1 MALSINPVSAV
12 MGAEIMGVDAGALDE
27 DTRFSIETAF
37 LEHQIIVIRDQKLSP
52 QAQVDF
58 TQQFGPLELQN
69 NADYTIPGNPYVLV
83 ISNDIQDGKPV
94 GLIDAGDYWHSDSQS
109 RATPSRA
116 TILHAIQNPH
126 TGGDTL
132 FANMYTAYDALSEA
146 MKARLENLHG
156 VNASSKLKN
165 PRTKVSE
172 RRPDGQDFYASVLS
186 KPDVL
191 HPVVVRHPVTGRKA
205 LYVSP
210 RFTIGIAELPD
221 AEAQPLL
228 DELFAHQ
235 LDHCFRYV
243 HKWQDGDLVMWDN
256 RCLMHC
262 ASGGYTYPDV
272 RRMHRTVIAGDRPR

>member
-1 MALSINPVSAV
+1 
-12 MGAEIMGVDAGALDE
+12 
-27 DTRFSIETAF
+27 
-37 LEHQIIVIRDQKLSP
+37 
-52 QAQVDF
+52 
-58 TQQFGPLELQN
+58 
-69 NADYTIPGNPYVLV
+69 
-83 ISNDIQDGKPV
+83 
-94 GLIDAGDYWHSDSQS
+94 
-109 RATPSRA
+109 
-116 TILHAIQNPH
+116 
-126 TGGDTL
+126 
-132 FANMYTAYDALSEA
+132 MYTAYDALSEA